1 MEQKRKIILA
11 SGLILVL
18 LLVGIIWISSKGG
31 KLRDYKEINRKGV
44 LRVAT
49 DYSSID
55 YYIKGDTAVGFQY
68 ELIQILCDSL
78 HLKPEWVIENSLE
91 KNVDDLLKGKVDIIA
106 RNIPIT
112 SELRKRVA
120 FSSPIIQLPQ
130 VLVQR
135 KAEFNNGTDPI
146 RNQLLLAGKTVY
158 VPKKSPNILRLR
170 NLADEI
176 ADTIIVKE
184 MPRYEAEQLMMMVAK
199 GDIDYA
205 VCDMQIAKQNA
216 LLMPE
221 LDVETAV
228 SFTQMEAWA
237 MRPSSPA
244 LETRINNFLKKFL
257 QKKAY
262 RDICRKYL
270 NR

>member
-11 SGLILVL
+11 SVLILIL
-18 LLVGIIWISSKGG
+18 LFGIIWISSRGG

-68 ELIQILCDSL
+68 ELIQILCNHL

-91 KNVDDLLKGKVDIIA
+91 KSVDDLLKGKVDIIA

-120 FSSPIIQLPQ
+120 FSLPIIQLPQ

-135 KAEFNNGTDPI
+135 NAEYNKGIEPI

-216 LLMPE
+216 QLMPE

-244 LETRINNFLKKFL
+244 LETRVNDFLKKFL
-257 QKKAY
+257 QTKAY

>member
-1 MEQKRKIILA
+1 MKQKRKIIGG
-11 SGLILVL
+11 SVLIIL
-18 LLVGIIWISSKGG
+18 LTVGGIIWTTSKGG
-31 KLRDYKEINRKGV
+31 KLRDYKEISHKGI
-44 LRVAT
+44 LRIAT
-49 DYSSID
+49 DYSTID
-55 YYIKGDTAVGFQY
+55 YYIEGDTAVGFQY
-68 ELIQILCDSL
+68 ELINILCDSL
-78 HLKPEWVIENSLE
+78 HVKPKWVINNSLE
-91 KNVDDLLKGKVDIIA
+91 KNVADLLNGKVDLIA
-106 RNIPIT
+106 RNIPVT
-112 SELRKRVA
+112 SELRKQVS

-135 KAEFNNGTDPI
+135 KAEYNKGITPI

-158 VPKKSPNILRLR
+158 VPQKSPNILRLH

-205 VCDMQIAKQNA
+205 VCDKQIAKQNA
-216 LLMPE
+216 LLTPE

-237 MRPSSPA
+237 MRPSSPI
-244 LETRINNFLKKFL
+244 LKEKINSFLKQFL
-257 QKKAY
+257 KTKTY